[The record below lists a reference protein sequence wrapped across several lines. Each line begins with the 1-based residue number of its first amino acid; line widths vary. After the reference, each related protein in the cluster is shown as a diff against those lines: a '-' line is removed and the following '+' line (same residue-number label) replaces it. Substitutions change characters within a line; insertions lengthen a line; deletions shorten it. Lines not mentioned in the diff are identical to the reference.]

1 MYKKTICIAFAA
13 CAIAAQA
20 QTQGGGI
27 SPQMLQEIQKEQKQ
41 CGK

>member
-27 SPQMLQEIQKEQKQ
+27 SPQMLQESRNSVEKSA
-41 CGK
+41 